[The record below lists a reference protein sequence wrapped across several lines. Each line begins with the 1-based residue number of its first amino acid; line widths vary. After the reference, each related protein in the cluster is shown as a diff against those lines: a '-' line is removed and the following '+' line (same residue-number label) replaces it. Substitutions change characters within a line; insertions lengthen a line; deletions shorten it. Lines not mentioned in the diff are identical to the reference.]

1 MADQTKKWLCFLDF
15 VHSERDY
22 LFPFPSCNC
31 STQSYVWLAITPFFI
46 LKALKT
52 EKSRNWLRSIVQHL
66 FRLICVGH
74 NENYFVTSNSVAPL
88 KVDFSLFLS
97 KNTFKQCSD
106 IGKKENFLSHLAKLR
121 VVLPVGRSQMLNDVR
136 RRKWAVPNLAKHQD
150 TAVSH
155 FLDVTKF

>member
-1 MADQTKKWLCFLDF
+1 M
-15 VHSERDY
+15 
-22 LFPFPSCNC
+22 
-31 STQSYVWLAITPFFI
+31 WLAITPFFI

-88 KVDFSLFLS
+88 KVDFTLFLS

-136 RRKWAVPNLAKHQD
+136 RRKWAVPNLAKTRHCCQPLPWCHKVLRQRVVLLFSLPY
-150 TAVSH
+150 THH
-155 FLDVTKF
+155 FSLIDDLKEASLYEIHIV